1 MTLTLQNFSEGF
13 NRFALHTHFLLQ
25 CKTCDFTSIVVII
38 HTFSLQVNFGRHFY
52 NIVKMVEDV
61 LVELLATIRHHQ
73 NGKEYTAKLGA
84 MKNSSLPKVSG
95 M

>member
-1 MTLTLQNFSEGF
+1 
-13 NRFALHTHFLLQ
+13 
-25 CKTCDFTSIVVII
+25 
-38 HTFSLQVNFGRHFY
+38 
-52 NIVKMVEDV
+52 MVEDV